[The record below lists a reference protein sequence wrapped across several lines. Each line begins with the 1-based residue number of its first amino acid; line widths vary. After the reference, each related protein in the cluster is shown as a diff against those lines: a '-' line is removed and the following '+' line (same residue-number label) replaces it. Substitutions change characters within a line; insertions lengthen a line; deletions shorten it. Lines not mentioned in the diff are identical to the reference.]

1 LRKNPV
7 EIGEATGA
15 YLVENAF
22 ARFNVASDSY
32 IELNDSVWVDTFNAF
47 LENKPETVKPKRSNR

>member
-7 EIGEATGA
+7 EIGEAIGA
-15 YLVENAF
+15 YLVEKRCCQFRDLMSLVLIQN
-22 ARFNVASDSY
+22 

-47 LENKPETVKPKRSNR
+47 SKK